1 MKRWVTLLF
10 LIFLYSGVFLF
21 FTACRQELHNQNVLL
36 ITIDTLRADHLGCYG
51 YSRKI
56 TPVLDRLSQNGILFE
71 NAFCTMPTTVPSHG
85 SIFFG
90 TWPRIHGS
98 LSNSYFYTNRKLAFL
113 PDLLQKAGYTTM
125 AIISSGHLATAIKR
139 VPGFNLLIYRGTD
152 QNASTTLN
160 LALKWFQKNGPK
172 HYFVWIH
179 LWDPHWP
186 YVLHSEIM
194 PGINR
199 NFRDDIPHY
208 HGFLLKQAY
217 SPEGF
222 QKMIDLYDNEIAYV
236 DYQLG
241 LFLDQL
247 KRTTSLQNTMIL
259 VTSDHGE
266 SMDELAGTHN
276 YAFDHGEFL
285 FDSQLHVPL
294 IVVLPKKRY
303 SGLRIRQTVTLLDV
317 MPTVLEF
324 TKLPIPKSVDGKS
337 FFPLFQQKNSGDRPV
352 FVERRLYENRF
363 KTPAEADQQ
372 FGIRGKEYKVIYNLP
387 SGSYDLYKNSSEWKP
402 FQTEEAAKRQMLLQL
417 QDWIKRTSNRAPE
430 NLERVSAEE
439 LEQLNALGYV
449 Q

>member
-208 HGFLLKQAY
+208 HGFLPKQAY

-317 MPTVLEF
+317 MQSLFSLFFSRRIQGTDLFLLSGGFMKIDLKLRPKQINNLELEAKSIRSF
-324 TKLPIPKSVDGKS
+324 TIFHPGATICTKILLNG
-337 FFPLFQQKNSGDRPV
+337 
-352 FVERRLYENRF
+352 NRF
-363 KTPAEADQQ
+363 RPKKQQ
-372 FGIRGKEYKVIYNLP
+372 N
-387 SGSYDLYKNSSEWKP
+387 
-402 FQTEEAAKRQMLLQL
+402 AKCCCSFK
-417 QDWIKRTSNRAPE
+417 I
-430 NLERVSAEE
+430 
-439 LEQLNALGYV
+439 G
-449 Q
+449 